1 MQIEDQPASSQPQK
15 DQNTEES
22 KAQFINHYPESQFKR
37 ILAGPP
43 RWQRAR
49 EDFKEICKNRNLD
62 PKEYGSKFGRS
73 PAEAIEA
80 ILEGTF
86 EEEVYFKT
94 PEERREEALVQIDQM
109 LRENQIDPGTYE
121 ERYGHRKIDLL
132 YLVLTGQEPD
142 MDFWCTE
149 KNPDKYADAK
159 RVFALMCE
167 ERGIDIDSYQYEYR
181 ISRSDAYK
189 YIHRHLKR
197 ISEGSKDS
205 LEKVEARVFTKNPDP
220 KRTKEWIY
228 QAAKSKV
235 PPGRTAGLTMLELG
249 KIKSLAQDF
258 YPGGMKALNSD
269 LGLEQTVH
277 IPDYNNAREQA
288 PTKTQIRI
296 EEVNRKI
303 DRLCEQLDPRRLERL
318 QDELHSLQH
327 ETEELQGDQYDSEIL
342 ERLEEEIERSLQLKP
357 GYLYLKQW
365 SLPETTWF
373 KIGIT
378 NSPSRRDSE
387 QNVLPVPAQ
396 TVYLVRLDSMEHARA
411 TEKAFHKILGG
422 KRIEGAMNKEIFQL
436 SPRDY
441 RSVVMAMKGLAE
453 RFSQPDHEDCLGE

>member
-1 MQIEDQPASSQPQK
+1 MQIQEQPSPNHPLAEQDDEVSGAK
-15 DQNTEES
+15 I
-22 KAQFINHYPESQFKR
+22 INHYPESQFRR
-37 ILAGPP
+37 ILLGPP
-43 RWQRAR
+43 KWQKAR
-49 EDFKEICKNRNLD
+49 EEFKEICKNKGID
-62 PKEYGSKFGRS
+62 PKEYGSKFARS

-86 EEEVYFKT
+86 DDKTYFKT
-94 PEERREEALVQIDQM
+94 PEERRNEAMDRVDQM
-109 LRENQIDPGTYE
+109 LKENRIDPGTYE
-121 ERYGHRKIDLL
+121 EKYGHKKIDLL
-132 YLVLTGQEPD
+132 YLFLTGQEPD
-142 MDFWCTE
+142 TGFWCTA
-149 KNPDKYADAK
+149 KNPDKYAEA
-159 RVFALMCE
+159 RRMFASMCK
-167 ERGIDIDSYQYEYR
+167 ERGIDIDSYPYEYR
-181 ISRSDAYK
+181 IAASDAHK
-189 YIHRHLKR
+189 YIHRHLKE
-197 ISEGSKDS
+197 ISEGSRDA

-220 KRTKEWIY
+220 KRTKEWIF

-249 KIKSLAQDF
+249 KIKSLAKAF
-258 YPGGMKALNSD
+258 YPGGMNALNSD

-277 IPDYNNAREQA
+277 IPDYGKTRELA
-288 PTKTQIRI
+288 PTTTQIRI

-303 DRLCEQLDPRRLERL
+303 DRLCEQLDPRRLARL

-327 ETEELQGDQYDSEIL
+327 ETDELQGDQYDSDIL
-342 ERLEEEIERSLQLKP
+342 EKLEEEIERSLQLQP

-365 SLPETTWF
+365 ALPDATWF

-411 TEKAFHKILGG
+411 TEKAFHKILKS

-441 RSVVMAMKGLAE
+441 RSVVMAMKGLAD
-453 RFSQPDHEDCLGE
+453 RFAQPDPEE